1 MCSVGL
7 SVMGRS
13 ESHPRAVASSLR
25 SRKLREE
32 CAGEMGGA
40 CLSREKEYMDKDP
53 EAEDS

>member
-1 MCSVGL
+1 
-7 SVMGRS
+7 MGRS

-25 SRKLREE
+25 YRKLREE

-40 CLSREKEYMDKDP
+40 CLSREKEYMDKDS